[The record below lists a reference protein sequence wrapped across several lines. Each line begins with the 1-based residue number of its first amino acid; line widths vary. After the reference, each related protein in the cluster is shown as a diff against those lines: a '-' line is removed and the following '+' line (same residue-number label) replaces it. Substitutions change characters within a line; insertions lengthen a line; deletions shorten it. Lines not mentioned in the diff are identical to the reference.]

1 MMETLVTVEVQVG
14 ELRHDGGKPAKVQY
28 FRVATTGLDAAVP
41 SSRRPAGLPDLTW
54 VAGQRFDVERRYG
67 DAELLREL
75 LCLQCRGVVLP
86 PLPPKKGRSPPEKKD
101 QLELFLQSLVE
112 YCPAEVREE
121 PFVLRFLV
129 EEPGVFRRRTMLAMQ
144 QAKAE
149 RLEADRPALR
159 RRVLD
164 AFSRTASLVPLLT
177 PQPPPPQDRAATP
190 WGEIAAAAAGTR
202 GTLQRAAEALA
213 AYVASVTAMLAAA
226 GRCAA
231 VAENWAPS
239 PSAEGPAPVE
249 HGPLSLSEVQ
259 AALDQ
264 SIRCALCAVEYAAQ
278 RGPADV
284 GRDGD
289 GLVSGERLCRR
300 LLAEADG
307 LDALVQAA
315 DLAHA
320 RQREAQARTH
330 HQQLQEQFAAMET
343 RLVEDVR
350 GRVLPQLHWRM
361 EGEANHLVDAFA
373 QSRPR
378 SSNPQP
384 DGSSRYPTS

>member
-1 MMETLVTVEVQVG
+1 METLITVEVQVG

-129 EEPGVFRRRTMLAMQ
+129 EEPGVFRRRTVLAMQ

-231 VAENWAPS
+231 VAESWAPS

-278 RGPADV
+278 RGPRMWAVTGTGWCRESGCAGASSPRPMGWTPSCRRQTSPMLARGGTGQDAPPAAPGAV
-284 GRDGD
+284 RSDGD
-289 GLVSGERLCRR
+289 SSGGGRAGPR
-300 LLAEADG
+300 
-307 LDALVQAA
+307 AA
-315 DLAHA
+315 SATLAHGGGGQPPGG
-320 RQREAQARTH
+320 RLRPKQAEE
-330 HQQLQEQFAAMET
+330 QE
-343 RLVEDVR
+343 
-350 GRVLPQLHWRM
+350 
-361 EGEANHLVDAFA
+361 
-373 QSRPR
+373 
-378 SSNPQP
+378 
-384 DGSSRYPTS
+384 PTTGWLEQIPT

>member
-1 MMETLVTVEVQVG
+1 
-14 ELRHDGGKPAKVQY
+14 
-28 FRVATTGLDAAVP
+28 
-41 SSRRPAGLPDLTW
+41 
-54 VAGQRFDVERRYG
+54 
-67 DAELLREL
+67 
-75 LCLQCRGVVLP
+75 
-86 PLPPKKGRSPPEKKD
+86 
-101 QLELFLQSLVE
+101 
-112 YCPAEVREE
+112 
-121 PFVLRFLV
+121 
-129 EEPGVFRRRTMLAMQ
+129 
-144 QAKAE
+144 
-149 RLEADRPALR
+149 
-159 RRVLD
+159 
-164 AFSRTASLVPLLT
+164 
-177 PQPPPPQDRAATP
+177 
-190 WGEIAAAAAGTR
+190 
-202 GTLQRAAEALA
+202 
-213 AYVASVTAMLAAA
+213 MLAAA

-378 SSNPQP
+378 SRNPQP

>member
-1 MMETLVTVEVQVG
+1 METLITVEVQVG

-129 EEPGVFRRRTMLAMQ
+129 EEPGVFRRRTVLAMQ

-177 PQPPPPQDRAATP
+177 PQPPPRRTEPPRRGRDRRRRS
-190 WGEIAAAAAGTR
+190 GDEGD
-202 GTLQRAAEALA
+202 AAEGRRGARGVRGVRHRHA
-213 AYVASVTAMLAAA
+213 GGCGAM
-226 GRCAA
+226 R
-231 VAENWAPS
+231 
-239 PSAEGPAPVE
+239 
-249 HGPLSLSEVQ
+249 
-259 AALDQ
+259 
-264 SIRCALCAVEYAAQ
+264 
-278 RGPADV
+278 RG
-284 GRDGD
+284 
-289 GLVSGERLCRR
+289 SGELGSLPQCR
-300 LLAEADG
+300 G
-307 LDALVQAA
+307 SG
-315 DLAHA
+315 A
-320 RQREAQARTH
+320 RGARPPEPLGGTGGARPEH
-330 HQQLQEQFAAMET
+330 PV
-343 RLVEDVR
+343 RLVR
-350 GRVLPQLHWRM
+350 R
-361 EGEANHLVDAFA
+361 
-373 QSRPR
+373 
-378 SSNPQP
+378 
-384 DGSSRYPTS
+384 